1 MPKKE
6 IKQRERELGRPLTMT
21 EHVEIIEDRLWI
33 MRIRFYV
40 IITLLVVSV
49 VGGGMTALYVYGKA
63 QDKAIETT
71 CNQANARW
79 SRLRENLI
87 RTALN
92 RRDGETDK
100 QYHARSVS
108 TLALL
113 DGLFNINCEDPKQRI
128 PPTPSISSFQ
138 ENQQ

>member
-1 MPKKE
+1 
-6 IKQRERELGRPLTMT
+6 MT
-21 EHVEIIEDRLWI
+21 EHVEIIEDRLWV

-49 VGGGMTALYVYGKA
+49 IGGGMTALYVYGKA

-87 RTALN
+87 KTALQ
-92 RRDGETDK
+92 RREGETDK
-100 QYHARSVS
+100 EYRTRSIG
-108 TLALL
+108 TLGLL
-113 DGLFNINCEDPKQRI
+113 DGLFNVNCEDPSQRV
-128 PPTPSISSFQ
+128 PPTPPISSFQ